1 MPDLLLTGA
10 GFSRN
15 WGGWLA
21 NEVFEYLLGCPEI
34 TADIL
39 AELWRS
45 KSGGLDFESTL
56 HELRTTA
63 KKLKDRRSED
73 NVRTFEQMLEGMF
86 NSMNNGFKRIEF
98 NPAFDSLTIG
108 GSPDYIRRFLC
119 HFDAIFT
126 LNQDCLLELKYG
138 PENLR
143 QLSDGRW
150 RDLHLPGIEPLR
162 IGGSLVAAPG
172 LFQPSGTP
180 CQVEASRQP
189 YFKLHGSCNWRDG
202 NSTVLIMGGN
212 KGADIDRHPLL
223 RSYKE
228 HFFRLVCRSDTRL
241 VIIGYSF
248 RDEHINDILGQAA
261 AAGAKFFIIDTRGI
275 DVLSSA
281 RDLLTPTT
289 GRSFHDAVF
298 RNVAGA
304 SRRELEG
311 TFSTDEVERSKITR
325 FLTRLGPGA

>member
-1 MPDLLLTGA
+1 
-10 GFSRN
+10 
-15 WGGWLA
+15 
-21 NEVFEYLLGCPEI
+21 
-34 TADIL
+34 
-39 AELWRS
+39 
-45 KSGGLDFESTL
+45 
-56 HELRTTA
+56 
-63 KKLKDRRSED
+63 
-73 NVRTFEQMLEGMF
+73 
-86 NSMNNGFKRIEF
+86 
-98 NPAFDSLTIG
+98 
-108 GSPDYIRRFLC
+108 
-119 HFDAIFT
+119 
-126 LNQDCLLELKYG
+126 
-138 PENLR
+138 
-143 QLSDGRW
+143 
-150 RDLHLPGIEPLR
+150 
-162 IGGSLVAAPG
+162 
-172 LFQPSGTP
+172 
-180 CQVEASRQP
+180 
-189 YFKLHGSCNWRDG
+189 
-202 NSTVLIMGGN
+202 MGGN